1 MCFHELR
8 FIGKWPHQSVYI
20 LSMTAFQLQPQSWII
35 PRETLYLMLQIYC
48 FIFVNWLLTERKK
61 KVVRPWLR
69 LYSQQ
74 FPQVGNSRLSY
85 KPFSRYLVK
94 DESYAQTSQVQPQY
108 NFTVNSEAE
117 NLGIYCLHWPSDRDS
132 NLDFTW
138 DELALSDPRGDGP
151 IHIHLCAQW
160 MPRAC
165 GIQSCSAHVGWMN
178 EGISKGHDH
187 SNPLGINR
195 IPGEKSVPRIVS

>member
-1 MCFHELR
+1 MSGH
-8 FIGKWPHQSVYI
+8 
-20 LSMTAFQLQPQSWII
+20 LQKKK
-35 PRETLYLMLQIYC
+35 
-48 FIFVNWLLTERKK
+48 KK

-74 FPQVGNSRLSY
+74 FPQVGNCRLSY

-94 DESYAQTSQVQPQY
+94 DESYAQTSQVQLQY

-117 NLGIYCLHWPSDRDS
+117 NLGIDCLHWPSERDS
-132 NLDFTW
+132 NLDFTL

-151 IHIHLCAQW
+151 IHIHLCVQW
-160 MPRAC
+160 TSRAW
-165 GIQSCSAHVGWMN
+165 GIQSCSVHVGWMN
-178 EGISKGHDH
+178 TGISKGHNH

-195 IPGEKSVPRIVS
+195 IPGEKSVWRLVS